1 MPVIIELVN
10 HDKLFEQTVKSGA
23 SPIIINDLPNT
34 TEADKQH
41 IRDLTITQLTSDT
54 INTIPSC
61 KCGATRGKY
70 AVGKKC
76 PIPTCGD
83 IVKTNIDDS
92 SRSLLWVRA
101 PEGVDALISPV
112 VWKMLS
118 TYFTKNNHDAMQW
131 LTDSHYTSAS
141 RTPVEIDKL
150 ARRGHERD
158 LNYFIRNFDQIVQDL
173 IDIFPEKPNRKYHKL
188 IEWIDNNR
196 ANIFSQ
202 YQPIASRNL
211 FITDKTTLGIY
222 MEDAIKDA
230 LDTIYHFVSIDAEF
244 YDRSPKVIANRTS
257 RFLARQANFYN
268 DYIVSNFQP
277 KPGHFRRYVLGT
289 RNVFSARGVITSVT
303 GDHKYDE
310 VEIPWRIAVPM
321 LSHHLMG
328 KLMRHGFNFNEALG
342 YIMRKV
348 AVYDKLLHK
357 FLDEIFREFPGGRG
371 LSFILHR
378 NRSMFYAS

>member
-101 PEGVDALISPV
+101 PDGVDALISPV

-378 NRSMFYAS
+378 NQ